1 MSLGH
6 GKAQRRILG
15 LLAQWKCGSA
25 WDIAK
30 FFVPEGVTVTQA
42 SIETVRR
49 ALRTLEREG
58 LVTIYPGVSGTT
70 KFWALTAT
78 HRKRAASESA
88 RARAKA
94 NRNYERLEEE
104 YSKLRKEALERLRK
118 EQPERDVLVKILGML
133 GSEHDGEALAAAR
146 NAEKLRSKLGLGWDQ
161 IVQMSL
167 QRSDP

>member
-1 MSLGH
+1 
-6 GKAQRRILG
+6 
-15 LLAQWKCGSA
+15 
-25 WDIAK
+25 
-30 FFVPEGVTVTQA
+30 
-42 SIETVRR
+42 
-49 ALRTLEREG
+49 
-58 LVTIYPGVSGTT
+58 
-70 KFWALTAT
+70 LTAT